1 MSSSAKP
8 VTKAFRDEQ
17 AARRREKIEEAVR
30 EKESV
35 SFKELQEMLGVEL
48 KEQTLYKDGNYF
60 ASKGIPIIVR
70 DKTFRPGPDRLT
82 TIGRRRIA
90 HTEEKEA
97 VGRIA
102 ADVVL
107 SPRDFPGGP
116 RNPDVTLM
124 SQMYLPGARITA
136 ELDAKLLAY
145 WLQPHRTLVIDAGST
160 NAAISRQIE
169 LVAIPS
175 STRHIT
181 MLRIVSN
188 GLSIARMFSD
198 SDRNRQYELLPL
210 GGTWDYDTDAM
221 TGLLAERCWEAFAL
235 RPDIAVIGTTAIDPM
250 RGACCDTPEE
260 AQIKT
265 RMLSSARIK
274 CIAADS
280 SKLLN
285 PSGGVSVFASFS
297 SEAIDCIIT
306 DWKINSDEKAA
317 LRFREQAKSLGISI
331 IAGSDWQAATP
342 PQHAASRGV

>member
-1 MSSSAKP
+1 MKDSSKP
-8 VTKAFRDEQ
+8 GTKAFRDEQ
-17 AARRREKIEEAVR
+17 AARRRDKIEEAVR
-30 EKESV
+30 ERESV
-35 SFKELQEMLGVEL
+35 SFKELEQLLGVAL

-60 ASKGIPIIVR
+60 AAKGIPIIVR

-90 HTEEKEA
+90 HTDEKEA
-97 VGRIA
+97 VARIA

-107 SPRDFPGGP
+107 SPKGFPGGP
-116 RNPDVTLM
+116 RNPDLALM
-124 SQMYLPGARITA
+124 SQMYLPGARITPA
-136 ELDAKLLAY
+136 LDAKLLGY

-160 NAAISRQIE
+160 NAAVCRQIE

-235 RPDIAVIGTTAIDPM
+235 AAAFR
-250 RGACCDTPEE
+250 
-260 AQIKT
+260 T
-265 RMLSSARIK
+265 R
-274 CIAADS
+274 D
-280 SKLLN
+280 
-285 PSGGVSVFASFS
+285 
-297 SEAIDCIIT
+297 
-306 DWKINSDEKAA
+306 
-317 LRFREQAKSLGISI
+317 
-331 IAGSDWQAATP
+331 
-342 PQHAASRGV
+342 

>member
-1 MSSSAKP
+1 MKESPKP
-8 VTKAFRDEQ
+8 GTKAFRDEH
-17 AARRREKIEEAVR
+17 AARRREKIEEMVR
-30 EKESV
+30 EHESV
-35 SFKELQEMLGVEL
+35 SFKELEEALGVEL

-60 ASKGIPIIVR
+60 AAKGIPIIIR

-90 HTEEKEA
+90 YTEEKEA
-97 VGRIA
+97 IARIA

-107 SPRDFPGGP
+107 SPKDFPGGP
-116 RNPDVTLM
+116 RNPDVSLM
-124 SQMYLPGARITA
+124 SQMYLPGAQITR
-136 ELDAKLLAY
+136 ELDAKLLSY

-160 NAAISRQIE
+160 NTAICRQIE

-235 RPDIAVIGTTAIDPM
+235 RPDIAVIGTTAIDPA

-274 CIAADS
+274 CISADS

-306 DWKINSDEKAA
+306 DWKINADDKTA
-317 LRFREQAKSLGISI
+317 LRFREEARSLGISI
-331 IAGSDWQAATP
+331 IAGGEGTGAEQSQQRAA
-342 PQHAASRGV
+342 RGV